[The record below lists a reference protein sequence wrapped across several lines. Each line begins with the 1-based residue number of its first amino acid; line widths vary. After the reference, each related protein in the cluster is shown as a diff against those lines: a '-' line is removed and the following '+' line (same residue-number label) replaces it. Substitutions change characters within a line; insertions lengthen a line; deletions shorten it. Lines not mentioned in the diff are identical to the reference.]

1 MWSANVCYCPHID
14 LLTRGQEVLKMVI
27 QQLDRIGSRQLTLVT
42 KKPGLVYFS
51 SFIHPYLSVP
61 HVGKR
66 LVIID
71 VLRSTAWGS
80 APLLNNEDRNPLIVA
95 NGLKQRE

>member
-1 MWSANVCYCPHID
+1 
-14 LLTRGQEVLKMVI
+14 MVI

-42 KKPGLVYFS
+42 KKPGLNVVYFS
-51 SFIHPYLSVP
+51 SSIHPYLSVP